1 MSLDTTVY
9 LEEHLEAQ
17 YASKERKDWINDA
30 IIETLANDYDLSSLR
45 DVDAERL
52 LEIWQETIEKVDAA
66 ILAED
71 DEYLERDM
79 YYCEREYQADM
90 AMDRMKEGC

>member
-1 MSLDTTVY
+1 MSLDTTIY

-30 IIETLANDYDLSSLR
+30 IIEALTNDYDLSSLR

-52 LEIWQETIEKVDAA
+52 LEIWQDTIAKVDEA
-66 ILAED
+66 ILRED

-79 YYCEREYQADM
+79 YYCEREYAADM